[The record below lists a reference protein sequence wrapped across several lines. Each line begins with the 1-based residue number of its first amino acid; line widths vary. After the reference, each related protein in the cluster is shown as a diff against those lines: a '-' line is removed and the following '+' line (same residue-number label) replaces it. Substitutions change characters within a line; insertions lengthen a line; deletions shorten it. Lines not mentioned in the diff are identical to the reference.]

1 MSTDA
6 KQLLQEKM
14 AQDPAFAA
22 AVKAAATPADLARV
36 AAAHG
41 ITLPAPD
48 AALSDT
54 DLDGVAGGA
63 ASSVVS
69 VSCICV

>member
-1 MSTDA
+1 MSSDA
-6 KQLLQEKM
+6 KRLLQEKM

-22 AVKAAATPADLARV
+22 AVRGAATPADLARV

-48 AALSDT
+48 AALDDA
-54 DLDGVAGGA
+54 DLDRIAGGGSYS
-63 ASSVVS
+63 ASP
-69 VSCICV
+69 CICV